1 MYIIRAVGTRP
12 GLLLAQWEL
21 IDICYQAEDWPRYED
36 TLQSQYLMLQN
47 TYSEVHCGWYIVL
60 DKKKLKL
67 QIFGGVQWFQ
77 TTPS

>member
-1 MYIIRAVGTRP
+1 MG
-12 GLLLAQWEL
+12 
-21 IDICYQAEDWPRYED
+21 IDRCICYQAEELKRWPIAEDWPRYED
-36 TLQSQYLMLQN
+36 TLQSQYLMLEN

-67 QIFGGVQWFQ
+67 QFFGGVQWFQ